1 MLAGKRILLGVTGSI
16 AAYQAADLVGLF
28 KSQLASVHVIMTRSA
43 MQFVTPLTL
52 RIISEQPTT
61 TELFPESG
69 DPRVEHIALAAAAD
83 ALVIA
88 PATADIIGKLANGLA
103 DDVLTT
109 TALAVTAPL
118 VIAPAMNERMWFNRA
133 VQRNVRLLHELGA
146 HFVPPE
152 YGPMA
157 CGGVGWG
164 RLARLETI
172 VRRTSQILDE
182 CQPATETATPLRE
195 RAMEAVSI
203 E

>member
-16 AAYQAADLVGLF
+16 AAYQAADLIGLF
-28 KSQLASVHVIMTRSA
+28 KNQLASLHVIMTRSA
-43 MQFVTPLTL
+43 MRFVTPTTL
-52 RIISEQPTT
+52 QAISGNRVTT
-61 TELFPESG
+61 TLFPESG
-69 DPRVEHIALAAAAD
+69 DPFVEHIALASAAD

-88 PATADIIGKLANGLA
+88 PATADIIGKLAGGLA

-133 VQRNVRLLHELGA
+133 VQRNVRLLGELGA
-146 HFVPPE
+146 QFVPPE

-172 VRRTSQILDE
+172 VRRTSLILDE
-182 CQPATETATPLRE
+182 CEPETTPPPE
-195 RAMEAVSI
+195 HMMEAVSV